1 VKARLLDDLP
11 LATNTVDAL
20 EAAATR
26 RGRRPVGTFDIL
38 AAVIDVDQL
47 GDWAW
52 VQVHTSPI
60 SVTEAHRFGDSD
72 ASTGGHWRNVPLTAD
87 ATRALEVAARI
98 ADAYHLL
105 PMPPGILALGLVWQ
119 ADSGAARALLQG
131 ADLTHAQLLELLQDA
146 VVGTRLMALD
156 VAVGDAVAAHPKDSA
171 GRQHAAMLDRQ
182 IEELFRAAAGAVP
195 ARGDR
200 AYQLLTTAA
209 VMLILVSRDRPLWER
224 ATVRTGI
231 SLEAYEANLRWA
243 CAHPTEK
250 VGSRETQLDAV
261 LAGIR
266 LTDELSGAIEAAEG
280 IASRLAGSEVPEVT
294 GILAAVLLT
303 VEGAD
308 ARSGLAEPA
317 RLSLRRAVLQTV
329 YGALVP
335 DLDALVTEGRAAQ
348 ATPTPATSDTPGQ
361 KPPGTETVGFNIGT
375 FVGAFVV
382 AVVGGVAWNVALVL
396 AWLVRTVAARQRKK
410 AWSQRLLPAVA
421 SAALVAAVA
430 LAVTAGTNFEDDRRA
445 MEKVDA
451 ARQAIDRADLD
462 QAARE
467 LGAAA
472 LLENQSVSIRVLAS
486 CVEWAL
492 GFKDIA
498 VLEAQ
503 EALNL
508 GYRPQDASHYKGR
521 GCFLDTSDFHGVTF
535 MKTSGSTWLIL
546 PRPNVNDAVAQRY
559 FEIADHERSTK
570 PSEAFLAIGCLAD
583 RYDLRMLAA
592 HMFTAGVNGKM
603 MLGGQPTPFPE
614 IRSCMRSQALKAHY
628 RFFTD
633 PRTNMETYVP
643 TDMSARIPT
652 PKNPRPPADACWAK
666 FPSSGL
672 CNADE

>member
-1 VKARLLDDLP
+1 MKARLLDDLP
-11 LATNTVDAL
+11 LATDTVGAL
-20 EAAATR
+20 EVAASR
-26 RGRRPVGTFDIL
+26 RSRRPVGTFDIL
-38 AAVIDVDQL
+38 AAIIDVDQA
-47 GDWAW
+47 GDWAR
-52 VQVHTSPI
+52 VQVRANPI
-60 SVTEAHRFGDSD
+60 SITEAHRFGDAD

-87 ATRALEVAARI
+87 ATRALKVAARI
-98 ADAYHLL
+98 ADAHHLL
-105 PMPPGILALGLVWQ
+105 PIPPGILALGLVQQ

-131 ADLTHAQLLELLQDA
+131 ADLTHAQLLKLLQDT
-146 VVGTRLMALD
+146 VGARLMALD
-156 VAVGDAVAAHPKDSA
+156 VAVGDAVAAHPEDSA
-171 GRQHAAMLDRQ
+171 GRQDAAMLDRQ
-182 IEELFRAAAGAVP
+182 IEELLRAAAGAVP
-195 ARGDR
+195 ASRDR

-209 VMLILVSRDRPLWER
+209 VMLLLVSRDRPLWER
-224 ATVRTGI
+224 ATVQIGI

-250 VGSRETQLDAV
+250 VGSRETQLDAA

-266 LTDELSGAIEAAEG
+266 LTDELSGAIEAAER
-280 IASRLAGSEVPEVT
+280 IASRLAGSEVPEVA

-317 RLSLRRAVLQTV
+317 RLSLREAVLQTV

-335 DLDALVTEGRAAQ
+335 NFDALVTEGRAAQ
-348 ATPTPATSDTPGQ
+348 APATSDTPER
-361 KPPGTETVGFNIGT
+361 KPPGSETVGFNIGT

-382 AVVGGVAWNVALVL
+382 AAVGGVPWNVALVL

-410 AWSQRLLPAVA
+410 ARSQRLLPAAA

-430 LAVTAGTNFEDDRRA
+430 LAVTAATDFEDDRRA
-445 MEKVDA
+445 VEKVNA
-451 ARQAIDRADLD
+451 ARQAIDRADSV
-462 QAARE
+462 QAIRN

-486 CVEWAL
+486 CVDWAL

-508 GYRPQDASHYKGR
+508 GYRPQEASHYKGR

-546 PRPNVNDAVAQRY
+546 PRPKANDAVAQRY
-559 FEIADHERSTK
+559 FEIAYHERLTK
-570 PSEAFLAIGCLAD
+570 PSEAFLAIACLAD

-592 HMFTAGVNGKM
+592 HMFTAGMNGNM
-603 MLGGQPTPFPE
+603 MLGGQPTPFSE
-614 IRSCMRSQALKAHY
+614 IRSCMRARALKARY

-643 TDMSARIPT
+643 ADMPARVPT
-652 PKNPRPPADACWAK
+652 PKNPRPPAGACWAK
-666 FPSSGL
+666 FPSSAP